1 MSEDCRNCL
10 NEAAG
15 ICACTDSLY
24 FCEQIPDM
32 VCPLYDPMLPVCEY
46 AETEE
51 SDDWLDANVDGV
63 SVDGVP
69 LDGHYLDHLINDL

>member
-24 FCEQIPDM
+24 FCEQIPDI
-32 VCPLYDPMLPVCEY
+32 VCPLYDPMLPVCES
-46 AETEE
+46 AEEC
-51 SDDWLDANVDGV
+51 LN
-63 SVDGVP
+63 
-69 LDGHYLDHLINDL
+69 